1 MEVLPWR
8 KTPDFAWGAWSRT
21 VDRATSA
28 QRASSPR
35 LWRVIPIIR
44 ECYANTTA
52 ISSQCSET
60 RFLFFLH
67 LKKMTAIVS
76 VQNSFN
82 SFQKHDIPHP
92 AVSYLV
98 GGICRD
104 KSTSQFKSFF
114 FGLQFCYDDVST
126 CSAPGNQVFCH
137 PCNQARSGLDDF
149 SSSSCFFG
157 EQKLSSDV
165 DGSSSSFLK
174 FKHRVAPSPSLQLVR

>member
-1 MEVLPWR
+1 
-8 KTPDFAWGAWSRT
+8 
-21 VDRATSA
+21 
-28 QRASSPR
+28 
-35 LWRVIPIIR
+35 
-44 ECYANTTA
+44 
-52 ISSQCSET
+52 
-60 RFLFFLH
+60 
-67 LKKMTAIVS
+67 MTAIVS

-98 GGICRD
+98 GGICWD

-114 FGLQFCYDDVST
+114 FGLQFSYDDVFT

-174 FKHRVAPSPSLQLVR
+174 FKHRVAPSPSLQLVRWALECVTQSLNCFTNCTHQRQFQSWQIIGFHLIRSQAPI